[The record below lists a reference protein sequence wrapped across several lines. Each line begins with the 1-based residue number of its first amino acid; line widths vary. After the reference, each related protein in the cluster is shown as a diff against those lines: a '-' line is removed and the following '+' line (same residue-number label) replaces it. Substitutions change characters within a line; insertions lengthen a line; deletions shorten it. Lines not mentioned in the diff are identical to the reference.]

1 LLDIVS
7 LHVPVGF
14 SRVIGNHTTH
24 VIWLSILLVFGIL
37 AMLGVNLTADSSE
50 LLPGAGQIIR
60 GRVPWLL
67 LAGLW
72 GGVALAVASLF
83 RGRSLPK
90 LGLLLLEVPP
100 VLYVTSYVLFLS
112 VLPAHTLAVEVGDP
126 FPGYAL
132 EDQDGS
138 FHESASL
145 EKRTPALYIFYRGH
159 W

>member
-1 LLDIVS
+1 M
-7 LHVPVGF
+7 
-14 SRVIGNHTTH
+14 
-24 VIWLSILLVFGIL
+24 IWLSLLLVFGIL
-37 AMLGVNLTADSSE
+37 AMLGVNLTAESSD

-72 GGVALAVASLF
+72 GGVALAVASLYV
-83 RGRSLPK
+83 GRSRRLPK
-90 LGLLLLEVPP
+90 LGVLLLEVPP
-100 VLYVTSYVLFLS
+100 VLYVTAYVLFLS
-112 VLPAHTLAVEVGDP
+112 ALPAHTLAVDVGDP

-138 FHESASL
+138 HHELASL
-145 EKRTPALYIFYRGH
+145 EKRSPALYIFYRGH